1 MTSLTNRA
9 TELAGTF
16 AGQILT
22 PADDGYNDARMVHN
36 GMIDKR
42 PGLIAR
48 CRGVADVVEAVNFAR
63 DQGLEVAVRGGGHNV
78 TGRSTI
84 DGGMLIDLSQM
95 TAVHVDPRA
104 RIARA
109 QGGAT
114 WSIFN
119 RETQVYGL
127 ATTGGVIST
136 TGIGGLTLGGGIGW
150 LIGKHG
156 LALDNLVSVNLV
168 LADGRAV
175 VASEDE
181 NPDLFWAV
189 RGGGG
194 NFGVAT
200 SLNYRLH
207 PVGPLVYG
215 GIIAYP
221 IDAAFDMLRHFRD
234 ITASL
239 PDEAAAVGGMLHAPD
254 GSGRKLAV
262 MAVFH
267 AGPPEQAEQDL
278 ARVRQYGTPVF
289 DAIGPLPYA
298 QMNTMLDEGYP
309 RGALNYWKSRF
320 LPDLSDDAI
329 RTMVDCYTGCPAPMS
344 KLLLEHFHGAVTRVG
359 VTDTAFP
366 HRAPGYNFLVLGQW
380 ADRKDNDACID
391 WTRASYNAMMPFLQ
405 EQAYVNYLA
414 DDEQE
419 NAVAAAYGPNYDR
432 LRRIKMIYDQEN
444 FFHMNQNIRPLA

>member
-329 RTMVDCYTGCPAPMS
+329 LYDGR
-344 KLLLEHFHGAVTRVG
+344 LLHGLPCA
-359 VTDTAFP
+359 
-366 HRAPGYNFLVLGQW
+366 
-380 ADRKDNDACID
+380 
-391 WTRASYNAMMPFLQ
+391 
-405 EQAYVNYLA
+405 
-414 DDEQE
+414 DEQV
-419 NAVAAAYGPNYDR
+419 VA
-432 LRRIKMIYDQEN
+432 
-444 FFHMNQNIRPLA
+444 

>member
-380 ADRKDNDACID
+380 ADRKDNDACIS

>member
-1 MTSLTNRA
+1 
-9 TELAGTF
+9 
-16 AGQILT
+16 
-22 PADDGYNDARMVHN
+22 MVHN
-36 GMIDKR
+36 ARIDKR

-78 TGRSTI
+78 MGCSTI

-127 ATTGGVIST
+127 ATTGGRILT

-194 NFGVAT
+194 T
-200 SLNYRLH
+200 SAWQPRSIIACIQSA
-207 PVGPLVYG
+207 PASTG

-239 PDEAAAVGGMLHAPD
+239 PDEAAAVGGMLHATWMAPE
-254 GSGRKLAV
+254 GS
-262 MAVFH
+262 
-267 AGPPEQAEQDL
+267 
-278 ARVRQYGTPVF
+278 
-289 DAIGPLPYA
+289 
-298 QMNTMLDEGYP
+298 
-309 RGALNYWKSRF
+309 SR
-320 LPDLSDDAI
+320 
-329 RTMVDCYTGCPAPMS
+329 
-344 KLLLEHFHGAVTRVG
+344 
-359 VTDTAFP
+359 
-366 HRAPGYNFLVLGQW
+366 
-380 ADRKDNDACID
+380 
-391 WTRASYNAMMPFLQ
+391 
-405 EQAYVNYLA
+405 
-414 DDEQE
+414 
-419 NAVAAAYGPNYDR
+419 
-432 LRRIKMIYDQEN
+432 
-444 FFHMNQNIRPLA
+444 

>member
-150 LIGKHG
+150 L
-156 LALDNLVSVNLV
+156 S
-168 LADGRAV
+168 
-175 VASEDE
+175 AS
-181 NPDLFWAV
+181 
-189 RGGGG
+189 
-194 NFGVAT
+194 
-200 SLNYRLH
+200 
-207 PVGPLVYG
+207 
-215 GIIAYP
+215 
-221 IDAAFDMLRHFRD
+221 
-234 ITASL
+234 TAS
-239 PDEAAAVGGMLHAPD
+239 
-254 GSGRKLAV
+254 
-262 MAVFH
+262 
-267 AGPPEQAEQDL
+267 
-278 ARVRQYGTPVF
+278 
-289 DAIGPLPYA
+289 
-298 QMNTMLDEGYP
+298 
-309 RGALNYWKSRF
+309 
-320 LPDLSDDAI
+320 
-329 RTMVDCYTGCPAPMS
+329 
-344 KLLLEHFHGAVTRVG
+344 
-359 VTDTAFP
+359 
-366 HRAPGYNFLVLGQW
+366 
-380 ADRKDNDACID
+380 
-391 WTRASYNAMMPFLQ
+391 
-405 EQAYVNYLA
+405 
-414 DDEQE
+414 
-419 NAVAAAYGPNYDR
+419 R
-432 LRRIKMIYDQEN
+432 LITWCR
-444 FFHMNQNIRPLA
+444 